1 MAQLADLRRLKGTMN
16 SQSEFSSYVT
26 LPQPDIIKD
35 DKKHIKT
42 ERRIKQNTER
52 NQKISEHI
60 KLI

>member
-1 MAQLADLRRLKGTMN
+1 MN

-42 ERRIKQNTER
+42 EKRIKQNTER